1 MINAPP
7 CKLLV
12 LLLLRPL
19 QQGTSTSLLTLAAV
33 GFLHHL
39 LTAQVDYNIC
49 FAKTAR
55 RLSHPWLLVET
66 CSEGRSALASEAATG
81 LKRCLVDFDLDLRT
95 IVAAKAGPARL
106 QSLRSRSRGSVSS
119 ATHWHI
125 LCEAAFACPLWL
137 HLAEVLQPVTEGLSA
152 RRG

>member
-19 QQGTSTSLLTLAAV
+19 QHGTSTFSLIMAAI
-33 GFLHHL
+33 GLLHHL
-39 LTAQVDYNIC
+39 LTAQVDRNVC

-66 CSEGRSALASEAATG
+66 CSGGRSALASEAASG
-81 LKRCLVDFDLDLRT
+81 PKSCLVDFDLELRT
-95 IVAAKAGPARL
+95 IVAAKAGPAKL
-106 QSLRSRSRGSVSS
+106 QSLKPQVWVKP
-119 ATHWHI
+119 AVQLWHI

-137 HLAEVLQPVTEGLSA
+137 HLADVLQPVTEGLSP